1 MKKYISK
8 EDIKTYLKWGP
19 MEFDFKKAM
28 LLYFIL
34 EFPVYTIIYWLCY
47 FIKLKLS

>member
-1 MKKYISK
+1 MKKYITK

-28 LLYFIL
+28 LLYWL
-34 EFPVYTIIYWLCY
+34 VDFPIYTIIFWLIY
-47 FIKLKLS
+47 FLRR

>member
-1 MKKYISK
+1 MKKYITK

-19 MEFDFKKAM
+19 MEFDGKKAL
-28 LLYFIL
+28 LLYLIL
-34 EFPVYTIIYWLCY
+34 ELPVSAIIYWLSY